1 MNASKPRRTES
12 QLTISLNKSYLKDIE
27 TKCEKELDKLEE
39 YISSV
44 NKLRDTW

>member
-1 MNASKPRRTES
+1 MNALKPRRTDT

-27 TKCEKELDKLEE
+27 IKCEKELDRLEE

-44 NKLRDTW
+44 NKLRETW